1 MEILL
6 WFQTISNSWL
16 DILFRFFSFL
26 GEEYFIILIF
36 CFLEWCG
43 YKSFAHKTGFA
54 FCMGMGIN
62 QILKIIFCVPRPWV
76 LDSRIVPSQNALENA
91 TGYSFPSGHT
101 QSGVTAL
108 GCVAKDFGKKTFK
121 ILCITGAVGVGI
133 SRMYFRVHTPWDVA
147 VSFVIGIGV
156 IFLADVVYSLCEK
169 HDITALATGILLS
182 AFTLAFP
189 LVKSYPDYHI
199 AEYSYDCI
207 KIAGAIGGFV
217 TGWFLERR
225 YVKYNSNSPAKIN
238 VIKTLAG
245 VVVLIATKLFFDI
258 FPEDSIFIMYT
269 ENFVLIL
276 WCILIYPFILKTLKK

>member
-1 MEILL
+1 MEFLL